1 MFSVKSIFSFF
12 LLSAAINC
20 IAAPMTF
27 KDSTMAM
34 VEGNNDF
41 NRLELSYAITGKES
55 IGLRF
60 FNIHDK
66 QHKVDGGGVFY
77 LNRLK
82 RINTINSQT
91 NLWLYLELGNVD
103 NRRSKNRQTYLSP
116 TFQLDYE
123 TKRIY
128 SSLSHQILRGP
139 HENFD
144 RTQVKGGF
152 SFYETSYEETQPW
165 FILEVMN
172 MNSLNNNTTFI
183 PTLRLINKT
192 LFLEA
197 GVSTKGDP
205 KLHLMYTF

>member
-1 MFSVKSIFSFF
+1 MFSVKSIFLFF

-27 KDSTMAM
+27 KDSTMVM

-41 NRLELSYAITGKES
+41 KRLELSYAITGKES

-60 FNIHDK
+60 FNIQDK
-66 QHKVDGGGVFY
+66 QRKVDGGGVFY

-103 NRRSKNRQTYLSP
+103 NLRSKNRQAYLSP

-128 SSLSHQILRGP
+128 SSLSHQILRGS
-139 HENFD
+139 HEN
-144 RTQVKGGF
+144 
-152 SFYETSYEETQPW
+152 
-165 FILEVMN
+165 L
-172 MNSLNNNTTFI
+172 SLI
-183 PTLRLINKT
+183 HI
-192 LFLEA
+192 
-197 GVSTKGDP
+197 
-205 KLHLMYTF
+205 